1 MLLNCTIT
9 WRCSLILIY
18 IAILISQRNY
28 WFSDEDILLQPSL
41 WLDGNWLTASPTA
54 INVSPFLFQFHSLAP
69 MYYRGS
75 AAAVI
80 VYDITK
86 LVRRNSNLPWDKNPE
101 FIFNF
106 VYLLMYLCL
115 FEFLDAF
122 DGLLVFLIQHGL
134 DAHMVSVV
142 KASLR
147 LKLETGVKFTD
158 FSIILGIKCH
168 SSLVCSWKL
177 FWPTRCKAMSLRQEL
192 GRYFLYIVFATAECC
207 FLLLRTLSRH
217 WRSGWRSWKNTVQR
231 TLL

>member
-9 WRCSLILIY
+9 WKCSLFLIY
-18 IAILISQRNY
+18 IAILISQLKY
-28 WFSDEDILLQPSL
+28 WFSGEDILFQPSL
-41 WLDGNWLTASPTA
+41 WLDGYWLTTSPTA

-86 LVRRNSNLPWDKNPE
+86 LVRRNSSLPWDKNPE
-101 FIFNF
+101 FILNF
-106 VYLLMYLCL
+106 AYLSFWMLS
-115 FEFLDAF
+115 

-134 DAHMVSVV
+134 DADMVSIV

-177 FWPTRCKAMSLRQEL
+177 FWPTCCKAMSLRQEL
-192 GRYFLYIVFATAECC
+192 RRKFFNIVFATAEWC

-217 WRSGWRSWKNTVQR
+217 WRSGWRSWKNTAQR